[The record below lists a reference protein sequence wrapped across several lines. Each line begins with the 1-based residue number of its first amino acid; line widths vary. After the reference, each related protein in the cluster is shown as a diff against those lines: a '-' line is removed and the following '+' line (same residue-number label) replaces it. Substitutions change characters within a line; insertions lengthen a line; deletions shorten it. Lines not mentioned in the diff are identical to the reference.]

1 MAERDS
7 STPLRGNYPAYDE
20 DFAAWLQAQAA
31 LLREG
36 RFDALDVAN
45 LAEEV
50 ESVGRS
56 EFRAFISAVELI
68 ILHMLKWD
76 YQPELRGQSW
86 RRTIRDQRRAA
97 AKLLTDNP
105 SFKARLTAAVETAYD
120 GMPELVDEETGVP
133 ASRLPQTCPYSW
145 DEIMTR
151 LHDLDPDRPWP
162 N

>member
-1 MAERDS
+1 MAEHDPS
-7 STPLRGNYPAYDE
+7 QTLRRNYPAYEE
-20 DFAAWLQAQAA
+20 DFAAWLQAQAM

-36 RFDALDVAN
+36 RFEELDTAN

-56 EFRAFISAVELI
+56 EFRSLRSAVWLI
-68 ILHMLKWD
+68 LVHMMKWD
-76 YQPELRGQSW
+76 YQPELRGNSW
-86 RRTIRDQRRAA
+86 RRTIRDQRKAVRE
-97 AKLLTDNP
+97 LLDENP
-105 SFKARLTAAVETAYD
+105 SFKSRLQEVVAGAYD
-120 GMPELVDEETGVP
+120 GAPDELEKETTIP
-133 ASRLPQTCPYSW
+133 AHRFPQTCPYSW